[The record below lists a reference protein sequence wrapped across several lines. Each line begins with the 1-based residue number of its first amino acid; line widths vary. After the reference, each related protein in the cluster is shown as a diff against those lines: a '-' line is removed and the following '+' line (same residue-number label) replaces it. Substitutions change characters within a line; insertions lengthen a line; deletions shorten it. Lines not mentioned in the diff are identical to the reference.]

1 MADQEETTLSRGKT
15 DGVSSPPY
23 VGSRTCDEPELK
35 FSQQCVLTLIE
46 LDPRLTYDKQ
56 RWRLRELAK
65 VFHPRLG
72 HEKVGRSLGRLK
84 EMNREGA
91 LITPAFAPQTR
102 EDPELKHSVEV
113 IDALGRRCGW
123 VEKSADE
130 VRIRRVRALRLLGH
144 VVPPRAP
151 LVIDA
156 LEP

>member
-1 MADQEETTLSRGKT
+1 MADHQETTLSREKI
-15 DGVSSPPY
+15 DPALLPSE
-23 VGSRTCDEPELK
+23 VGSSACAEPELK

-84 EMNREGA
+84 VLNREGA
-91 LITPAFAPQTR
+91 LITSAFSPQTR
-102 EDPELKHSVEV
+102 EDPELKNSVEV
-113 IDALGRRCGW
+113 INELGRRCGW

-130 VRIRRVRALRLLGH
+130 IQVRRIRALRLLGH
-144 VVPPRAP
+144 VVTQRTP
-151 LVIDA
+151 LVIGA